1 MVKKI
6 LVLVLLVVMVIAGC
20 SSQGSNET
28 GKENNNSGNSKN
40 GESEETTG
48 IQGGNVSI
56 PIVGDPIFNPWH
68 PNAYAESN
76 LVNRVLYQGL
86 TKPGLD
92 NLPVGSLAEDWTT
105 SDDGLVWTFNL
116 KEGVKWHDGEEFTAE
131 DVTFT
136 FNDLVLNASLG
147 SNGASNYKTLKE
159 VVEVDPYTVEFHLK
173 SPFASLPAY
182 LAFNSEILPAHKFE
196 GVENPWEFTDFNKE
210 NPVGTGSF
218 KMGEYVSGQSLKLV
232 KNDEYHNG
240 KPNLDSVT
248 FKILPDVNTQIAQAL
263 SNELDIFVLED
274 KSSLARIEQADNIEL
289 VTADITRY
297 FWISLDMEN
306 PKFQDVKVRQAM
318 LHAIDRETII
328 NSVLEGYGEVA
339 NAAITPDQKQYF
351 KDDLKTY
358 EFDPEKSKEL
368 LKEAGWEDSNGDG
381 ILDKD
386 GEDFSFQFDIALQGD
401 LEQIAV
407 LVQQYL
413 KNVGFDVKL
422 NTLEWNTMIQKNII
436 DRDFDMILNWWS
448 YPSDPDVYAQYHSS
462 NAGTGNNIPGYQ
474 SEELDKLLE
483 QGQSTSDPDE
493 RAVVYAE
500 VQEYMAENLPY
511 IYLWYPKELSIRS
524 KRLSNVPDLHVGGA
538 LHYIH
543 EWSVTE

>member
-6 LVLVLLVVMVIAGC
+6 FVFMLLAVMVIAGC
-20 SSQGSNET
+20 SNQGSNDSGNT
-28 GKENNNSGNSKN
+28 NSGNSNN
-40 GESEETTG
+40 GESEATASK
-48 IQGGNVSI
+48 GGNVSI

-76 LVNRVLYQGL
+76 LVNRVLFQGL

-92 NLPVGSLAEDWTT
+92 NLPVGNLAEDWTT
-105 SDDGLVWTFNL
+105 SEDGLVWTFNL

-147 SNGASNYKTLKE
+147 SNGASNYKTLDK

-196 GVENPWEFTDFNKE
+196 GVEDPWEFTEFNKE
-210 NPVGTGSF
+210 SPVGTGSF

-232 KNDEYHNG
+232 SNDEYHNG
-240 KPNLDSVT
+240 EPNLDSVT

-297 FWISLDMEN
+297 FWIALDMEN

-318 LHAIDRETII
+318 LHAIDRDTII

-351 KDDLKTY
+351 NDDLKTY
-358 EFDPEKSKEL
+358 DFDPEKSKEL

-386 GEDFSFQFDIALQGD
+386 GEDFSFEFDIALQGD

-436 DRDFDMILNWWS
+436 ERDFDMILNWWS

-474 SEELDKLLE
+474 SEELDRLLE

-493 RAVVYAE
+493 RAVIYNE
-500 VQEYMAENLPY
+500 IQEYMAENLPY

-524 KRLSNVPDLHVGGA
+524 NRLSNVPDLHVGGA
-538 LHYIH
+538 LHYIY

>member
-1 MVKKI
+1 MMKSKLATLLMVFI
-6 LVLVLLVVMVIAGC
+6 LFIAGC
-20 SSQGSNET
+20 SSDTNTSDESSSG
-28 GKENNNSGNSKN
+28 GKETEGVSK
-40 GESEETTG
+40 
-48 IQGGNVSI
+48 GGNVSI

-76 LVNRVLYQGL
+76 LVNRVLFQGL

-92 NLPVGSLAEDWTT
+92 NLPVGNLAEEWTT
-105 SDDGLVWTFNL
+105 SEDGLVWTFKL

-131 DVTFT
+131 DVAFT

-147 SNGASNYKTLKE
+147 SNGASNYKALDK
-159 VVEVDPYTVEFHLK
+159 VVEVDDYTVEFHLK

-196 GVENPWEFTDFNKE
+196 GVEDPWEFTDFNKE
-210 NPVGTGSF
+210 NPVGIGSF
-218 KMGEYVSGQSLKLV
+218 KMGEYISGQSLKLV
-232 KNDEYHNG
+232 KNAEYHNG
-240 KPNLDSVT
+240 EPNLDSVT

-328 NSVLEGYGEVA
+328 DSVLEGYGEIA

-351 KDDLKTY
+351 NEDLKTY
-358 EFDPEKSKEL
+358 EFDPEKSKQL
-368 LKEAGWEDSNGDG
+368 LKEAGWEDTDGDG

-386 GEDFSFQFDIALQGD
+386 GEDFTFQFDIALQGD

-413 KNVGFDVKL
+413 KDVGFDVEL
-422 NTLEWNTMIQKNII
+422 NTMEWNAMIQKNII

-448 YPSDPDVYAQYHSS
+448 YPSDPDIYAQYHSS

-483 QGQSTSDPDE
+483 KGQSTSDPDE
-493 RAVVYAE
+493 RAVVYDE

-524 KRLSNVPDLHVGGA
+524 NRLSNVPDMYVGGA
-538 LHYIH
+538 LHYIY